1 MWKHERLQELCAL
14 SAGGQLS
21 QEEQEQFS
29 EHVKNCPECQA
40 ASEDFS
46 LIWQELP
53 ALESDL
59 AAETSLGSVEKGGLR
74 RRFLHAARAE
84 GIRLGGEIER
94 PQTKTRLFPFVPLFQ
109 WGLAGAL
116 LVVIGSVVGY
126 QTINKHKLL
135 SPTAGLQ
142 PKVTARVQQNKAQEH
157 LEAQL
162 SETQEQR
169 AASEQAA
176 LGLKH
181 DNQSLSERLAALE
194 NEFTALVSEKQQV
207 ETALAH
213 VNGANAD
220 LGRQNEQNVRLLEQT
235 RMELERVRAEG
246 SQTAATLV
254 AQRQTVNELT
264 EELASAKTS
273 LDRKRELLA
282 AGRDVR
288 DIMGARE
295 LHMIDVYDADGTGK
309 NKNSFGRVFYTEGKS
324 LVFYAYDLDEKKV
337 VNAKY
342 SFEVWGERLGQP
354 TSVKSLG
361 LLFSDDK
368 AQKRWVLKV
377 SDPEQLSEIDSVFV
391 TLEPQEGGEKPKGKK
406 LLYAFLGGKANHP

>member
-1 MWKHERLQELCAL
+1 MFKHERYQELCAL
-14 SAGGQLS
+14 SVGGQLS
-21 QEEQEQFS
+21 QEEQSQLS
-29 EHVKNCPECQA
+29 EHVKHCPECQA

-53 ALESDL
+53 AVEPDL
-59 AAETSLGSVEKGGLR
+59 AAETSLGSIERAGLR
-74 RRFLHAARAE
+74 QRFLRAARAE
-84 GIRLGGEIER
+84 GIQVGGEVER
-94 PQTKTRLFPFVPLFQ
+94 LHVRTKLFPFVPLFQ

-116 LVVIGSVVGY
+116 LVVIGAVVGY
-126 QTINKHKLL
+126 QTMSKHRLL
-135 SPTAGLQ
+135 SPAAAHQ
-142 PKVTARVQQNKAQEH
+142 PKVTVHVQNKKAQEH

-162 SETQEQR
+162 SEIQEQR
-169 AASEQAA
+169 AASDQAA
-176 LGLKH
+176 AGLKH
-181 DNQSLSERLAALE
+181 DIESLLERLAALE
-194 NEFTALVSEKQQV
+194 KQFTALVSEKQQL
-207 ETALAH
+207 ETTLAH
-213 VNGANAD
+213 VNGANSD
-220 LGRQNEQNVRLLEQT
+220 FVRQNEQNVRLLEQT
-235 RMELERVRAEG
+235 RTELERVRSEG

-254 AQRQTVNELT
+254 AERQTVNDLT

-273 LDRKRELLA
+273 LDRERELLA

-309 NKNSFGRVFYTEGKS
+309 NRNSFGRVFYTEGKS

-361 LLFSDDK
+361 LLYSDDR

-391 TLEPQEGGEKPKGKK
+391 TLEPQDHGEKPKGKK